1 MEDFMRTTRLA
12 LLTLII
18 LALGLMGTVVAQEE
32 TATPDP
38 ALEAADAA
46 ANSTADLVLAGWSSS
61 AQEDEALNAL
71 LAQFTEETGITVDFI
86 PSPNHPLTMQT
97 AFASGDYANV
107 FYIDSSILP
116 DWVDAG
122 VVDVGEGK
130 IENPEGFYPD
140 LLDVFTIDGILYCP
154 PKDFSTM
161 ALQYNRDLFD
171 QAGLAYP
178 TPDWT
183 WDDLQ
188 AAAEALSQLTTA
200 EGESVTGLITPLEL
214 PRFLPFL
221 YQAGGSF
228 MDDEGN
234 ITFDSPETRAA
245 LDFYAGFSQQGIGGA
260 PSVVDAGWGGEAF
273 GEGRAGMAMEG
284 NWVINYLLENYPELN
299 WGVTE
304 LPAGPAGKATMAFTV
319 CYGVAAD
326 NDNPEASWQLV
337 NFLTGEE
344 GQARAAEVSFGPMP
358 TRPSAAQAYLDT
370 WAPRA
375 EGLSFDP
382 ADINAFVAGADYS
395 HRWQFPVGWQ
405 PVINTFNEQIQR
417 LAAGEITTDD
427 LIFEVNGAI
436 DAVGN

>member
-1 MEDFMRTTRLA
+1 MRTTRLA
-12 LLTLII
+12 LLTLLI

-38 ALEAADAA
+38 ALDAAEAA
-46 ANSTADLVLAGWSSS
+46 ANSSADLVLAGWSSS

-71 LAQFTEETGITVDFI
+71 LAQFTEETGITVEFI

-107 FYIDSSILP
+107 FYIDSSFLP
-116 DWVDAG
+116 DWVAAG

-130 IENPEGFYPD
+130 IENPDGFYAD
-140 LLDVFTIDGILYCP
+140 LLDVFTLDGILYCP

-171 QAGLAYP
+171 AAGLEYP

-183 WDDLQ
+183 WDDLW
-188 AAAEALSQLTTA
+188 AASEALSQLTTP
-200 EGESVTGLITPLEL
+200 EGESVIGLVTPLEL

-228 MDDEGN
+228 MDEEGN
-234 ITFDSPETRAA
+234 VTFDSAETRAA
-245 LDFYAGFSQQGIGGA
+245 LDFYAGFSQQGFGGA

-273 GEGRAGMAMEG
+273 GTGRAAMAMEG
-284 NWVINYLLENYPELN
+284 NWVINFLLENYPELN

-304 LPAGPAGKATMAFTV
+304 LPMGAAGQATMAFTV

-337 NFLTGEE
+337 NFLTGEA

-358 TRPSAAQAYLDT
+358 TRPSAAEAYLTT
-370 WAPRA
+370 WTPRS
-375 EGLSFDP
+375 EGLAFDP
-382 ADINAFVAGADYS
+382 ADINAFIAGADYS

-405 PVINTFNEQIQR
+405 PVINTFNENIQR
-417 LAAGEITTDD
+417 LAAGEITSDD
-427 LIFEVNGAI
+427 LIFEVVGAI
-436 DAVGN
+436 EQVDN

>member
-1 MEDFMRTTRLA
+1 MRISRIVLISLLIA
-12 LLTLII
+12 LMSI
-18 LALGLMGTVVAQEE
+18 MGTVVAQEE

-38 ALEAADAA
+38 ALDAAEAA

-71 LAQFTEETGITVDFI
+71 LAQFTEETGITVEFI

-107 FYIDSSILP
+107 FYVDSSILP

-122 VVDVGEGK
+122 VVDVGEGQ
-130 IENPEGFYPD
+130 IENPEGFYAD

-171 QAGLAYP
+171 QAGLEYP
-178 TPDWT
+178 TADWT
-183 WDDLQ
+183 WDDLW
-188 AAAEALSQLTTA
+188 AAAEALSQLTT
-200 EGESVTGLITPLEL
+200 EDGESVIGLVTPLEL

-228 MDDEGN
+228 FDEEGN
-234 ITFDSPETRAA
+234 ITFDSAETRAA

-273 GEGRAGMAMEG
+273 GTGRAGMAMEG
-284 NWVINYLLENYPELN
+284 NWVINFLLENYPELN
-299 WGVTE
+299 WGVAE
-304 LPAGPAGKATMAFTV
+304 LPAGEAGQATMAFTV

-337 NFLTGEE
+337 NFLTGEA

-358 TRPSAAQAYLDT
+358 TRPSAAEAYLNT
-370 WAPRA
+370 WTPRA
-375 EGLSFDP
+375 EGLAFDP
-382 ADINAFVAGADYS
+382 ADVNAFIAGADYAY
-395 HRWQFPVGWQ
+395 RWQFPVGYQ
-405 PVINTFNEQIQR
+405 GVISTFNDNIQR
-417 LAAGEITTDD
+417 LAAGDITTDD
-427 LIFEVNGAI
+427 LIFEVTGAMEQV
-436 DAVGN
+436 DN

>member
-1 MEDFMRTTRLA
+1 MRISRLVLFT
-12 LLTLII
+12 LLIAI
-18 LALGLMGTVVAQEE
+18 MMSLMGTVVAQDA

-38 ALEAADAA
+38 AVIAAEAAEAA
-46 ANSTADLVLAGWSSS
+46 ANSEADLVLAGWSSE
-61 AQEDEALNAL
+61 AQENETLMAL

-86 PSPNHPLTMQT
+86 PSPDHPLTMQT

-107 FYIDSSILP
+107 FYIDSSYLP

-122 VVDVGEGK
+122 VIDVGEGK
-130 IENPEGFYPD
+130 IENPEGFYAD
-140 LLDVFTIDGILYCP
+140 LLDVFTVDGILYCP

-171 QAGLAYP
+171 QAGLEYP

-183 WDDLQ
+183 WEDLE
-188 AAAEALSQLTTA
+188 AAATALSELTTA
-200 EGESVTGLITPLEL
+200 DGQSVIGLVTPLEL

-221 YQAGGSF
+221 YQAGASF
-228 MDDEGN
+228 MDEEGN

-245 LDFYAGFSQQGIGGA
+245 LDFYAGFTQKGIGGA

-273 GEGRAGMAMEG
+273 GSGRAGMAMEG
-284 NWVINYLLENYPELN
+284 NWVINWMLVNHPEVN

-319 CYGVAAD
+319 CYGVAAN

-344 GQARAAEVSFGPMP
+344 GQARTAEVSFGPMP
-358 TRPSAAQAYLDT
+358 TRPSAAEAYLNT
-370 WAPRA
+370 WTPRA
-375 EGLSFDP
+375 EGLAFDT
-382 ADINAFVAGADYS
+382 ADINAFIAGADYA

-405 PVINTFNEQIQR
+405 PVISTFNDNIQR
-417 LAAGEITTDD
+417 LAAGDITTDD
-427 LIFEVNGAI
+427 LIFEVMGAI
-436 DAVGN
+436 DQVPD